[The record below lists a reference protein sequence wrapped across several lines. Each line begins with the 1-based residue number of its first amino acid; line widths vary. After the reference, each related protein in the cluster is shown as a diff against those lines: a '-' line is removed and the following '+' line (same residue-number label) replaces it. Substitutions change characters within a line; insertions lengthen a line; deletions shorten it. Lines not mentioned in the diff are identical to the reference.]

1 MSSDDIGRLTASQR
15 AALRDQLMA
24 QREARAA
31 ESTEPAESVALPR
44 TSLYF
49 FANAA
54 EESAP
59 DYFAFVLEASRR
71 ADAAG
76 LHAVWI
82 PERHFVDFGG
92 LSPNP
97 AILASAIASVTTSI
111 QVRAGSVAAPLSHP
125 ARIAEDWAMVDNIS
139 GGRAG
144 ISFASGWH
152 PNDFVLSRHPFEER
166 RDVTARTITEVRHL
180 LSGGELPYRRSPD
193 TPPVDVRTRPSAVQG
208 RDFPVWITATG
219 TRATFETAG
228 RQGIGIMT
236 ALLGQSLH
244 QLRDNVRAYREAWSQ
259 AGHPG
264 SGDVVVMLHTFVSTS
279 RDVATELRPAMHSYL
294 RAFRAQT
301 ATETGD
307 ETVLLEA
314 AFQDYLK
321 GPSLLGSPEKA
332 AGVLRDVARAGADE
346 VGYLIDFGMP
356 HADVLD
362 ALDAAMALTSNGT
375 VVS

>member
-31 ESTEPAESVALPR
+31 ESAEPAESVALPR

-59 DYFAFVLEASRR
+59 DYFDFVLEASRR

-139 GGRAG
+139 RGRAG

-180 LSGGELPYRRSPD
+180 LSGVSCPIGAH
-193 TPPVDVRTRPSAVQG
+193 RTRRPSTSAPDL
-208 RDFPVWITATG
+208 RRFKE
-219 TRATFETAG
+219 ATFRCGSRRRAPEPPSRPQAG
-228 RQGIGIMT
+228 R
-236 ALLGQSLH
+236 ALAS
-244 QLRDNVRAYREAWSQ
+244 
-259 AGHPG
+259 
-264 SGDVVVMLHTFVSTS
+264 
-279 RDVATELRPAMHSYL
+279 
-294 RAFRAQT
+294 
-301 ATETGD
+301 
-307 ETVLLEA
+307 
-314 AFQDYLK
+314 
-321 GPSLLGSPEKA
+321 
-332 AGVLRDVARAGADE
+332 
-346 VGYLIDFGMP
+346 
-356 HADVLD
+356 
-362 ALDAAMALTSNGT
+362 
-375 VVS
+375 